1 MERHSIISS
10 TANKDTP
17 RDNMKRYSK
26 SMIVA
31 TYTKLLSLS
40 KTQECS
46 VSSTTENII
55 TEI

>member
-10 TANKDTP
+10 TAKKDTP
-17 RDNMKRYSK
+17 HENMKRYSK

-40 KTQECS
+40 KNS
-46 VSSTTENII
+46 RV
-55 TEI
+55 

>member
-10 TANKDTP
+10 TAKKDTAH
-17 RDNMKRYSK
+17 DNMKTYSK

-40 KTQECS
+40 K
-46 VSSTTENII
+46 N
-55 TEI
+55 